1 MEKAQR
7 HNLLIPADPL
17 PCAEQADREA
27 VLLILVALQNLIL
40 KKVMV
45 WITLKS
51 ILQTSTS
58 VSSLKKF

>member
-1 MEKAQR
+1 MEEAQR
-7 HNLLIPADPL
+7 NNIFIPADPL

-45 WITLKS
+45 WITLES
-51 ILQTSTS
+51 ILQTNTS
-58 VSSLKKF
+58 VSSLKEF